1 MTRPV
6 MYKLDKRDIASPE
19 LCEMVYTDLRDNG
32 PSIFDDVCDRVGY
45 RSHLS
50 VAAAIGILRTEDKV
64 LQERPCDLSELPH
77 DGKSI
82 FEWLRLT
89 TYSAV

>member
-1 MTRPV
+1 
-6 MYKLDKRDIASPE
+6 MYKLDKRDIASPDF
-19 LCEMVYTDLRDNG
+19 CEKVYNDLQENG
-32 PSIFDDVCDRVGY
+32 PSVFDDVCDRVGY
-45 RSHLS
+45 KGHFS

-64 LQERPCDLSELPH
+64 VQERPCDLSEVPH

-89 TYSAV
+89 EYSAV